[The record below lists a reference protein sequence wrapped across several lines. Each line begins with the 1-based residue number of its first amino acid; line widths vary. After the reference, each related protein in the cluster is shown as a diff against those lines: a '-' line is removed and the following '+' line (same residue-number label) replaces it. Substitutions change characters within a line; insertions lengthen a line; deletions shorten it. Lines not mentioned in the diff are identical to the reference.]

1 MNAENGFSN
10 ALGRLVERRNGA
22 SFIRSTY
29 DGDEVV
35 FDDNNGTSFWY
46 YANGPGIDNKLWFWP
61 GQPMPVYV
69 LKDHLGSTR
78 GLLTT
83 INGQFLGPYNY
94 DSFGKPLGTLPMR
107 FAYAGREYDSDTEL
121 YYYRARWYDPQ
132 ARRFISEDPIGLNGG
147 INLYAYTGNNPIN
160 YTDPSGQD
168 AIYINYDYYPVSTP
182 VGKLPLGHGAV
193 VAVDPATG
201 VTKYYEFG
209 RYDAQNR
216 GIVRGAPNIKIP
228 NLKIGEDGHPT
239 QESLDYL
246 YNYLSKHYGKNSK
259 VTATYY
265 RDSDFRAVIKFAEE
279 FRKNHPVYDLLS
291 NNCKTFGKAAA
302 TAKSCKKEEKCK

>member
-78 GLLTT
+78 GFMVAS
-83 INGQFLGPYNY
+83 GQFMGPYNY

-147 INLYAYTGNNPIN
+147 INLYAYVQNNPMS
-160 YTDPSGQD
+160 YTDPFGLKKGDQAFGLPNKFGDWYHKKYKDGEPDIKSREDSEGTYDEWKKAGEPDGEGKRNNRKDRRYRSSDDGDSCEIDQ
-168 AIYINYDYYPVSTP
+168 NY
-182 VGKLPLGHGAV
+182 GNLPL
-193 VAVDPATG
+193 
-201 VTKYYEFG
+201 K
-209 RYDAQNR
+209 
-216 GIVRGAPNIKIP
+216 
-228 NLKIGEDGHPT
+228 
-239 QESLDYL
+239 
-246 YNYLSKHYGKNSK
+246 
-259 VTATYY
+259 
-265 RDSDFRAVIKFAEE
+265 
-279 FRKNHPVYDLLS
+279 
-291 NNCKTFGKAAA
+291 
-302 TAKSCKKEEKCK
+302 